1 VSGTQTQPRPRLAD
15 VARQAGV
22 SSATASRVLTGSARV
37 RPETRQEVE
46 DAIAQLGYVRNRAA
60 RSSGSRRV
68 GSIAFVVCE
77 DNARVFSEPFFPLML
92 RSVSRELGSCDI
104 QLMLLTVH
112 SPRDYQTASRYLRS
126 GHVDG
131 ALLASMHGGRPFDL
145 HSLGIPVVLIGRP
158 LDEADGDGDRISYV
172 DADNV
177 GGAKMAVQYLLKNGR
192 ATVATIAGPPDMA
205 PGVDRLR
212 GYRSAMAEAGL
223 ADPGLVVFGDFGI
236 VSAEHGTYRLLD
248 RRPKIDAVFVA
259 SDLMAA
265 GALRALHRAG
275 RRVPEDVAVIGFEDS
290 PLAQHTDPK
299 LTTVRQ
305 PVEAMG
311 SRLATELLALIARV
325 GQEPTQVIL
334 DTELVVRQSA

>member
-1 VSGTQTQPRPRLAD
+1 
-15 VARQAGV
+15 
-22 SSATASRVLTGSARV
+22 VLTGSARV

-46 DAIAQLGYVRNRAA
+46 NAIAKLGYVRNRAA
-60 RSSGSRRV
+60 RSPRSRRV
-68 GSIAFVVCE
+68 GSIAFVACE

-92 RSVSRELGSCDI
+92 RSVSRELAARDI

-112 SPRDYQTASRYLRS
+112 SPRDYRTAARYLRS

-131 ALLASMHGGRPFDL
+131 ALLASMHGRRPFDL

-158 LDEADGDGDRISYV
+158 LDEGDGGGTSYV

-177 GGAKMAVQYLLKNGR
+177 GGAKMAVQYLLKTGR

-212 GYRSAMAEAGL
+212 GYRVAMEEAGL
-223 ADPGLVVFGDFGI
+223 ADPGLIVFGDFGAI
-236 VSAEHGTYRLLD
+236 SAEHGLYRLLD

-265 GALRALHRAG
+265 GALHALHRTG
-275 RRVPEDVAVIGFEDS
+275 RRVPEDVAVVGFDDS
-290 PLAQHTDPK
+290 PLAQHTYPK

-311 SRLATELLALIARV
+311 SRLATELLALISRV
-325 GQEPTQVIL
+325 GRDPTHVVL
-334 DTELVVRQSA
+334 DTELIVRQSA